1 MSSTVFAKG
10 DSGASKHY
18 FKENDKHVLNNPST
32 DNHGPTVLLP
42 NDDSMTSTSSGLL
55 PFQSSLSKSACKTHI
70 FKDLQSSSLISL
82 GQLCDDNC
90 TVTLT
95 KNLLRVTKN
104 NQVIMRGIRNPSDGL
119 WDIPIT
125 TRSISNS
132 SNHSS
137 SFQHRANVII
147 TKDKTKTELVK
158 YLHACCFSPA
168 TSTFIKAV
176 QNGNFITWPGLEA
189 STIRKF
195 LPDSI
200 ATAKG
205 HLDQEQKNL
214 QSTKPTTTPSDEFND
229 FFPTPSTPNEV
240 TNECCALLF
249 PFVPKHVGYTDLTG
263 RFPHIS
269 ARGNKYLLIV
279 YDFDSNAIL
288 VEPLKSRQA
297 GEIKRAW
304 QSLHDILIKRG
315 TAPKMYILDNEASNE
330 LKNAMIKNKLSYQL
344 APPHIHRRNAAERAI
359 RTFKNHLLAGLASAD
374 PNYPVAHWDRL
385 LHQAVLTLN
394 ILRNSRVNPKLS
406 AYAYLYGNFDFN
418 RTPLAPPG
426 TKVVV
431 HLKANN
437 RASWEYHGE
446 EGWYVGPSME
456 HYRCVKCF
464 LPATNRVR
472 DADTVK
478 FFPHQIPF
486 PSTTTTDYLHQ
497 AANDILALLKDPPK
511 SSLPSLESGCATNN
525 ALTKI
530 ATLLQRATKMPAP
543 IQPEPQSPSSISPT
557 APVPRVEQTKLP
569 SPQSSPATP
578 ITPTPTSRDSIP
590 LAPPTPTHASAPRV
604 EKLPVNNNKAQNFQ
618 KISLPSLLRKEQQRR
633 ALLQSNAF
641 QKALRQHN
649 LRQQYLQHH
658 NYRHRASQYLAA
670 QHIFQPTIHHI
681 YNEQTGKK
689 ETIDSLLQGKNKK
702 IWQKAVSNEFGRL
715 AQGNVHGI
723 LATDTIDFIHK
734 AEVPTAR
741 DITYASFVCDYRPLK
756 SEPYRCRIVVGGDKL
771 SYDHDPASPAASL
784 LETKLILNSTIS
796 DAKNGARFM
805 SCDLKDHF
813 LASPM
818 ERPEYMKIPIRNIP
832 DDIIE
837 MYKLNEKVAKDG
849 YVYIKIKKGMYG
861 LKQAAL
867 LAFDHL
873 VNCLEPFGYVPCKHS
888 VGLWRHKTRKTRF
901 CLCVDDFGVKYFC
914 KEDADHLIET
924 LRKFFKVSV
933 DWEGRNYCGLT
944 IDWNYNAGHVDIS
957 MPGYVSKALLK
968 FQHTPPQ
975 HKVYAPHN
983 WTRPAYGQKTQFAPP
998 EDETPLLDAKEKT
1011 RIQAIVGSFLY
1022 YARAVDPTMLPAL
1035 NEIGTQQASPTEA
1048 TRNKANM
1055 LLDYACTYP
1064 NAKIRYYASDMVLHV
1079 DSDAAY
1085 LVLPNAKSR
1094 IAGHYFLSSTPPKHP
1109 LKPSPQPNGPILTE
1123 CRTLRNVVA
1132 SAAEAET
1139 GGLFHNAQTTL
1150 PIRVALEELD
1160 HPQPPTPL
1168 KTDNSTATSFVH
1180 SSMKQKRSKSWDMRY
1195 HWLRERQ
1202 LKEQLRIYWD
1212 KGINNDAD
1220 YFTKHHPPKHHQM
1233 MRSKYILKAN
1243 LIRFVRH
1250 ALSSRR
1256 VRGCVSP
1263 QSHMDRLESRFTRTN
1278 PVVTHELSH
1287 FDRHS

>member
-1 MSSTVFAKG
+1 M
-10 DSGASKHY
+10 
-18 FKENDKHVLNNPST
+18 N
-32 DNHGPTVLLP
+32 
-42 NDDSMTSTSSGLL
+42 STSSGLL
-55 PFQSSLSKSACKTHI
+55 PFQPNLSTSARKVHI
-70 FKDLQSSSLISL
+70 FKDLQSASLISL

-90 TVTLT
+90 VVTLD
-95 KNLLRVTKN
+95 KNELQVKKN
-104 NQVIMRGIRNPSDGL
+104 NKLLLKGTRNPSDGL

-125 TRSISNS
+125 IPTTKLQPRLS
-132 SNHSS
+132 HV
-137 SFQHRANVII
+137 FHHRANVII
-147 TKDKTKTELVK
+147 TKNKSKTELVQ

-168 TSTFIKAV
+168 HSTFIQAV
-176 QNGNFITWPGLEA
+176 KNGNFITWPGLDA
-189 STIRKF
+189 TSIHKY
-195 LPDSI
+195 LPDSV

-205 HLDQEQKNL
+205 HLDQEQQNL
-214 QSTKPTTTPSDEFND
+214 QSTKTKVSTSVQED
-229 FFPTPSTPNEV
+229 FFPTSPTPSVT
-240 TNECCALLF
+240 TNEYCALLF
-249 PFVPKHVGYTDLTG
+249 PFIPKSTGYTDLTG

-288 VEPLKSRQA
+288 AEPLKSRQA
-297 GEIKRAW
+297 GEIKKAW
-304 QSLHDILIKRG
+304 EVLHAQLAKRG

-330 LKNAMIKNKLSYQL
+330 LKNAMIKHNLTYQL

-374 PNYPVAHWDRL
+374 PDFPVAHWDRL
-385 LHQAVLTLN
+385 LHQCVLTLN
-394 ILRNSRVNPKLS
+394 LLRNSRVNPKLS
-406 AYAYLYGNFDFN
+406 AYAYLHGNFDFN

-431 HLKANN
+431 HLKSGN
-437 RASWEYHGE
+437 RGSWEYHGE

-464 LPATNRVR
+464 LPQTNRVR

-478 FFPHQIPF
+478 FFPHKIPF

-497 AANDILALLKDPPK
+497 AANDILAILKDPPK
-511 SSLPSLESGCATNN
+511 SSFPSLESGCITNN

-530 ATLLQRATKMPAP
+530 ATLLHRASKMPAP
-543 IQPEPQSPSSISPT
+543 IQPSSSAPT
-557 APVPRVEQTKLP
+557 APVPRVETPLQNESSTP
-569 SPQSSPATP
+569 SPSSIPQTDQHPSPTTPSPSPATP
-578 ITPTPTSRDSIP
+578 SPSHATPTKPSS
-590 LAPPTPTHASAPRV
+590 PTPMRLAAPRV
-604 EKLPVNNNKAQNFQ
+604 KKVVIHNNQQQRPKL
-618 KISLPSLLRKEQQRR
+618 SLPALLQQEQQRR
-633 ALLQSNAF
+633 AIMNSNTF
-641 QKALRQHN
+641 QQALRQHN

-658 NYRHRASQYLAA
+658 NYRHRATQYLAA
-670 QHIFQPTIHHI
+670 QHIFQPVVNHI
-681 YNEQTGKK
+681 YNKVTGKK
-689 ETIDSLLQGKNKK
+689 ETIDSLLRGENKA

-715 AQGNVHGI
+715 AQGNKYGI
-723 LATDTIDFIHK
+723 LATDTIDFITK
-734 AEVPTAR
+734 AETPMNR

-771 SYDHDPASPAASL
+771 SYDNDPASPAASL

-796 DAKNGARFM
+796 DAKNGARFL

-837 MYKLNEKVAKDG
+837 MYKLQEKVSSDG

-867 LAFDHL
+867 LAFDYL
-873 VNCLEPFGYVPCKHS
+873 VKCLEPHGYVPCAHS
-888 VGLWRHKTRKTRF
+888 VGLWKHKTRRTRF
-901 CLCVDDFGVKYFC
+901 CLCVDDFGVKYFS
-914 KEDADHLIET
+914 KDDADHLITT
-924 LRKFFKVSV
+924 LRKYFKVSV
-933 DWEGRNYCGLT
+933 DWDGRNYCGLT
-944 IDWNYNAGHVDIS
+944 IDWNYNSGHVDIS
-957 MPGYVSKALLK
+957 MPGYISKALLK
-968 FQHTPPQ
+968 FQHPTPVR
-975 HKVYAPHN
+975 KVYAPHN
-983 WTRPAYGQKTQFAPP
+983 WNKPVYGQKTQLAPP
-998 EDETPLLDAKEKT
+998 SDDSPKLNSKETT
-1011 RIQAIVGSFLY
+1011 RIQAIVGSLLY

-1035 NEIGTQQASPTEA
+1035 NEIGTQQSAPTES
-1048 TRNKANM
+1048 TKIKADM

-1094 IAGHYFLSSTPPKHP
+1094 IAGHYYLSATPPKPP
-1109 LKPSPQPNGPILTE
+1109 LKPSPPLNGPILTE

-1139 GGLFHNAQTTL
+1139 GGLFHNAQTCL
-1150 PIRVALEELD
+1150 PIRVALEELG

-1168 KTDNSTATSFVH
+1168 KTDNSTATAFVH

-1195 HWLRERQ
+1195 HWLRDRQ
-1202 LKEQLRIYWD
+1202 LKDQLRIYWD
-1212 KGINNDAD
+1212 KGSNNDAD
-1220 YFTKHHPPKHHQM
+1220 YFTKHHPPKYHQM

-1243 LIRFVRH
+1243 LIRIVRNS
-1250 ALSSRR
+1250 LSSSR

-1263 QSHMDRLESRFTRTN
+1263 QSLRRNWSHDSLGLI
-1278 PVVTHELSH
+1278 LS
-1287 FDRHS
+1287 